1 MDLVTPRV
9 EDDILSFRPF
19 SLYQDWRAINCSLFL
34 TVATYAARI
43 NDAILEERLID
54 ADFLPSLYAFDE
66 PPVEDLNLS
75 HYQYIWS
82 HGMTTNHTIRNGKR
96 ESYEGSDS
104 PGPGL
109 LKFPRHSD
117 EPTYVNGT
125 GHVNPSAGWRWWY
138 FPMDCVWLL
147 NRLSYLAMSQTL
159 TTLFDQQD
167 LQMGVR
173 NGVEGP
179 IQLRVLFEGAN
190 TTLDSINKRMNS
202 LATSMTSVIR
212 TNGDSW
218 STIEDA
224 KSIPYLANGEM
235 WVTTTCVYIRWP
247 WIAFPAVMVGLSGIS
262 LLLVAIESRHI
273 ETDRLWKSSFLAAL
287 LCEVEVHQQP
297 VGKDEMKTMAR
308 STSVSVGG
316 NSGRL
321 RLVTG

>member
-1 MDLVTPRV
+1 
-9 EDDILSFRPF
+9 
-19 SLYQDWRAINCSLFL
+19 
-34 TVATYAARI
+34 
-43 NDAILEERLID
+43 
-54 ADFLPSLYAFDE
+54 
-66 PPVEDLNLS
+66 
-75 HYQYIWS
+75 
-82 HGMTTNHTIRNGKR
+82 
-96 ESYEGSDS
+96 
-104 PGPGL
+104 
-109 LKFPRHSD
+109 
-117 EPTYVNGT
+117 
-125 GHVNPSAGWRWWY
+125 
-138 FPMDCVWLL
+138 MDCVWLL

-247 WIAFPAVMVGLSGIS
+247 WITFPAVMIGLSGIF